1 VSQGARNNAEAM
13 YNHDEDLLEH
23 HDADDDAGADPDDAA
38 DSTAVAG
45 DRLVAF
51 GQQGPGRHG
60 NANATE
66 PRVLERQRLHGS
78 RRTCHESD
86 REGER
91 GGVEIGDGWRFRGET
106 VSLHGLEAQEDP
118 PVGDESPNK

>member
-1 VSQGARNNAEAM
+1 VSQGACTNGEAM
-13 YNHDEDLLEH
+13 RDHDEGLPEH
-23 HDADDDAGADPDDAA
+23 RDADDDTGADPDDAA

-51 GQQGPGRHG
+51 GQQGSDRHG
-60 NANATE
+60 NADATE

-78 RRTCHESD
+78 WRTCHEPD
-86 REGER
+86 REGGS
-91 GGVEIGDGWRFRGET
+91 GGIEIRDGWRSRGEI